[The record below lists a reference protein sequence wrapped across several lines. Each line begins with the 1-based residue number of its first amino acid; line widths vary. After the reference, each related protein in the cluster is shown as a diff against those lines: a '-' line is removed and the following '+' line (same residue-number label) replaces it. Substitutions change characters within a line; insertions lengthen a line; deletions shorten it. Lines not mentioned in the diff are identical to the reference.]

1 MSDPPLPDID
11 FKNKMARVWT
21 TLSPLEKWWFYS
33 YIAEPYESLFRKVQ
47 IRKTYLSFKHIM
59 FSKMDQ
65 TKLFLD
71 RFLKRLFRQILS
83 SDHLFHDWAV
93 DWLGIVWV
101 EFKKAIKFLSMR
113 MEVIWYHYIKEGDRL
128 PQKNSV
134 FMLLKYFLVSQVRL
148 SEVFWAEYRL
158 LAQIMV
164 EISPTWALHNLNIC
178 HRHLCPEAIL
188 ISGTGHCKI
197 SRLHRATLMNHPCK
211 MTEDVGVTG
220 YKAPEVAAC
229 DKEGNHQGST
239 DV

>member
-1 MSDPPLPDID
+1 MMILFIYRWTVRKLVSESTDSKNIFIIQTHYV
-11 FKNKMARVWT
+11 FKNGPNKVIFGPFSIPKYISGRSVRRKSLQT
-21 TLSPLEKWWFYS
+21 DLS
-33 YIAEPYESLFRKVQ
+33 
-47 IRKTYLSFKHIM
+47 
-59 FSKMDQ
+59 
-65 TKLFLD
+65 
-71 RFLKRLFRQILS
+71 
-83 SDHLFHDWAV
+83 
-93 DWLGIVWV
+93 IVWV

>member
-1 MSDPPLPDID
+1 MRETLWNDD
-11 FKNKMARVWT
+11 FVH
-21 TLSPLEKWWFYS
+21 
-33 YIAEPYESLFRKVQ
+33 ISLNRTKACFGKHR
-47 IRKTYLSFKHIM
+47 FEKHIYHSNALC
-59 FSKMDQ
+59 FQKW
-65 TKLFLD
+65 TKQSYFWVVFWSD
-71 RFLKRLFRQILS
+71 FFAKSS
-83 SDHLFHDWAV
+83 SDHLSHDLSI
-93 DWLGIVWV
+93 DRLSIIWV

-128 PQKNSV
+128 PQKNLV

-148 SEVFWAEYRL
+148 SEVLWAENWL
-158 LAQIMV
+158 SAQIMV
-164 EISPTWALHNLNIC
+164 EISRKWALHNLNIC

-229 DKEGNHQGST
+229 DKEGTDQGST
-239 DV
+239 DELRSYVE

>member
-1 MSDPPLPDID
+1 M
-11 FKNKMARVWT
+11 
-21 TLSPLEKWWFYS
+21 KWWFCS
-33 YIAEPYESLFRKVQ
+33 YIAEPYESLFRKAQ
-47 IRKTYLSFKHIM
+47 IRKTYLSFKRIM

-65 TKLFLD
+65 TKLFLG

-83 SDHLFHDWAV
+83 SDHLSHDLSI
-93 DWLGIVWV
+93 DRLSIVWV

-128 PQKNSV
+128 PQKNLV

-148 SEVFWAEYRL
+148 SEVLWAENWL
-158 LAQIMV
+158 SAQIMV
-164 EISPTWALHNLNIC
+164 EISRKWALHNLNIC

-229 DKEGNHQGST
+229 DKEGTDQGST
-239 DV
+239 DELRSYVE